1 VDLRRTCEGGKEKK
15 TEPSRS
21 CTAMVVQISPFQNE
35 GESGS
40 GGFVSVVVQGVFVMC
55 CQGFEGS
62 GISHSSVWMDDIRL
76 GWGQWR

>member
-1 VDLRRTCEGGKEKK
+1 MDLRRTCEGGKEKK

-40 GGFVSVVVQGVFVMC
+40 GGFVSVVVQGVFRYVLP
-55 CQGFEGS
+55 GF
-62 GISHSSVWMDDIRL
+62 
-76 GWGQWR
+76 